1 MSAPMLR
8 NGMNTSCTA
17 TSASTSTICTFC
29 CHYGHVEAEC
39 FRRAEW
45 VQHYAEVAQQK
56 KQTKT
61 RRGKAK
67 RATVASNAP
76 HTDGSDTGS
85 FSARLENTSLSP
97 TEEFA
102 GYSATALSIS
112 DLCTPIIPDA
122 RSDWITDTGATRHM
136 TPHRHWFNTYTPY
149 KTPIRLA
156 NNHIVYSAGVGSVRF
171 QAMING
177 KPGHCLN
184 FQNVLHV
191 PLLRNNLLAVL
202 YLTRQKQFHVSIWQN
217 KLKFKRDRKIL
228 LTATIDDSNTG
239 YLTPHTSRA
248 QVA

>member
-1 MSAPMLR
+1 MSAPMLG

-102 GYSATALSIS
+102 GYSATALSVS

-191 PLLRNNLLAVL
+191 
-202 YLTRQKQFHVSIWQN
+202 SI
-217 KLKFKRDRKIL
+217 
-228 LTATIDDSNTG
+228 
-239 YLTPHTSRA
+239 
-248 QVA
+248 